1 MTRPTLT
8 GGTIR
13 AVALSVTVL
22 LLASACTPDL
32 PIVGSLRGN
41 AARTVGAATA
51 PGQLAAVA
59 TFPAVSVADHQNRRL
74 PGSIGNDRGLL
85 LGGVGSDLWRAA
97 SDPAGEYWMVTD
109 RGPNGKV
116 KPQGAKERRTFPI
129 PEYSPQILQVRVDGS
144 TVEILSSIP
153 IVGRSGRPVTGLPN
167 HESQE
172 VPYTFD
178 AQTALAANP
187 SGLDVEGLVRTP
199 SGEFWAVEEYAP
211 SLVRIDA
218 NGTVLRRYVP
228 QGVEIDGTDYPVA
241 PALPGILK
249 ARSSNR
255 GFEGLTVS
263 PDGSTLYL
271 AIQSPLAN
279 PNPKTGNTSRNTRIL
294 AFDVTSE
301 RVTAEYVYRFEPIAE
316 FDPTVKP
323 APEEMK
329 LSALAPAGPVT
340 LLVLERTDSVAKL
353 YLADLSGATDILGT
367 HWDDPRTIP
376 SLEAVADPAEDCITV
391 LTKSLAVDLSTIAE
405 MPDKIEGVAIVDRTT
420 VAVANDNDFDIG
432 NFDRAGNNV
441 GQGLQSKILF
451 VTLPQPLP

>member
-1 MTRPTLT
+1 MNRPTLT
-8 GGTIR
+8 GSTLR
-13 AVALSVTVL
+13 AVALSLTVL
-22 LLASACTPDL
+22 LLASACAPNL
-32 PIVGSLRGN
+32 PLIGALRGN
-41 AARTVGAATA
+41 AAGPVRAASA
-51 PGQLAAVA
+51 PGQLTAVA
-59 TFPAVSVADHQNRRL
+59 TFPAVPVADLQNRRL
-74 PGSIGNDRGLL
+74 PGSVGNDRGLL
-85 LGGVGSDLWRAA
+85 LGGVGSDLWRASA
-97 SDPAGEYWMVTD
+97 DPAGEYWMVTD

-116 KPQGAKERRTFPI
+116 KLQGAKERRTFPI
-129 PEYSPQILQVRVDGS
+129 PEFSPQILHVRVDGS
-144 TVEILSSIP
+144 DVQLLNSIP
-153 IVGRSGRPVTGLPN
+153 IVGRSGQPVTGLPN

-178 AQTALAANP
+178 ARTALAVNP

-228 QGVEIDGTDYPVA
+228 QGVEIEEADYPVA

-249 ARSSNR
+249 TRSSNR

-279 PNPKTGNTSRNTRIL
+279 PNPKTGNKSRNTRIL
-294 AFDVTSE
+294 AFDVASE
-301 RVTAEYVYRFEPIAE
+301 RVTAEYVYRFEPIAD

-329 LSALAPAGPVT
+329 LSALAPAGPNT

-353 YLADLSGATDILGT
+353 YLADLSGATNILGSR
-367 HWDDPRTIP
+367 WDDPRTSP
-376 SLEAVADPAEDCITV
+376 SLEAVGDPGEDGITA
-391 LTKSLAVDLSTIAE
+391 LAKSLAVDLSTIAE
-405 MPDKIEGVAIVDRTT
+405 MPDKIEGVAIVDRST

-432 NFDRAGNNV
+432 NFDRTGNNV

-451 VTLPQPLP
+451 VTLPQALP

>member
-1 MTRPTLT
+1 
-8 GGTIR
+8 
-13 AVALSVTVL
+13 
-22 LLASACTPDL
+22 
-32 PIVGSLRGN
+32 
-41 AARTVGAATA
+41 
-51 PGQLAAVA
+51 
-59 TFPAVSVADHQNRRL
+59 
-74 PGSIGNDRGLL
+74 
-85 LGGVGSDLWRAA
+85 
-97 SDPAGEYWMVTD
+97 MVTD

-116 KPQGAKERRTFPI
+116 KPQGGKERRTFPN
-129 PEYSPQILQVRVDGS
+129 PEYSPQILHVRVVGS
-144 TVEILSSIP
+144 NVEILGSIP

-178 AQTALAANP
+178 TQTALAANP

-228 QGVEIDGTDYPVA
+228 QGVEIDGTDHFIA

-249 ARSSNR
+249 SRSSNR

-271 AIQSPLAN
+271 AIQCPLAN
-279 PNPKTGNTSRNTRIL
+279 PKPKTGNKSRNTRIL
-294 AFDVTSE
+294 AFDLASE

-316 FDPTVKP
+316 FEPTVKP

-329 LSALAPAGPVT
+329 LSALAPAGPGT

-353 YLADLSGATDILGT
+353 YLAELSGATDILGSR
-367 HWDDPRTIP
+367 WDDPRTSP
-376 SLEAVADPAEDCITV
+376 SLEAVGNPAEDGITV
-391 LTKSLAVDLSTIAE
+391 LAKSLAVDLSSIAE
-405 MPDKIEGVAIVDRTT
+405 MPDKIEGVAIVDRST
-420 VAVANDNDFDIG
+420 VAVASDNDFDIG
-432 NFDRAGNNV
+432 NFDRAGKNV
-441 GQGLQSKILF
+441 GQGLQSKSLF
-451 VTLPQPLP
+451 VTLPQLLP